1 MYRLSNT
8 VASRRLLRSRIAI
21 AAIAILTLLGPLP
34 ADAQNGPV
42 IAPGLDTSAVNTYPN
57 ENYYFGLA
65 QYREGEIANAA
76 MSFDLALG
84 RTRKDPG
91 GRWIDAIPVLAMTA
105 ECLYHTGDLAGAVEN
120 IDAALA
126 IAVRNRGWLRALAWN
141 DLMSGAVR
149 QPDPAASWAA
159 PQVPAVL
166 PLPNRISIASG
177 EVDLSNTFQRG
188 GVVEGAKLTRMDA
201 IEVMRGIAIALYRR
215 GVIFGE
221 ITGEF
226 EVADQTLQAILYP
239 PDFNLPVGRALI
251 GSMRGCGKF
260 AAGETEELA
269 SDIAK
274 AASLPGGVHPL
285 TPILLLAGA
294 RQAAL
299 TDQPAI
305 AVSLSI
311 RAAAAASALGQPEW
325 VGEGLMIAAGCVDSR
340 TAAPLQ
346 ASASAAAIAHQRRGR
361 FASMGALAAA
371 ADAALTAGDAAAATA
386 HLSQLRTLLG
396 NRDLQQPR
404 LSAQA
409 DYLLALAAASGGAS
423 LGDGSGQVDEP
434 LARVFAF
441 ATSGGVPLR
450 RGAVARRAGGTAA
463 STPRLFQLAFVTA
476 DARNRGLAGRAVEA
490 RLTGYVNEPPIGVW
504 RNDPVDALA
513 FVAFDRSGLA
523 AGQFGA
529 AIKRGSPEQLLPQVD
544 AVLRSRFLTG
554 LPLGGR
560 IQQIR
565 STVGTNRSLISPAAA
580 AWVDNPPP
588 RLRAMSEILALPAA
602 PPATAEAIARAR
614 QLESLATTLALSRV
628 SVPSTAPR
636 PLVDSQDLSQ
646 LPAGHGLLAFV
657 DIGSGIVCVLSSGQ
671 KLEVWT
677 APASRMVANDV
688 AKVLR
693 GIGVGNRKSTAGGE
707 SGDSWKADAA
717 ALRQKLIPNDKLE
730 LVESLKQLT
739 IVPDGPLWY
748 LPFELLPIG
757 AADALLWG
765 DQTAIRYAPTP
776 GLAIY
781 PTGFSRPDLAVGT
794 AAQLFFAPRD
804 RELNAQLVLKVTE
817 AIQGHQALVSPTWT
831 SSYRLGDSIGFMAA
845 LGAITPDIA
854 APLATGVS
862 LFDTNPATGS
872 LAAWMRLG
880 SAPPAGVFLPGY
892 RTAVAANQLGT
903 GRELFMTVTALHLAG
918 VRDIVIS
925 RWPVGGESTA
935 ILTREFLQELPFDGL
950 EPSWRRALRTLRGA
964 QLDPAQEPLLSG
976 LDAKVAEASGDLPL
990 FWAGYLM
997 SSPPGPNAAVQA
1009 AANAVAGAVPPPA
1022 AKPPVAGAANDQGAA
1037 PPANPA
1043 AVVAAPPAGAEPE
1056 PAAANAAAAD
1066 EPNDAA
1072 VPDAE
1077 PDAESDAEPDVD
1089 SDRESATQVD

>member
-1 MYRLSNT
+1 MHRLSKL
-8 VASRRLLRSRIAI
+8 APSEQSLRSRSAIPALVIAVLI
-21 AAIAILTLLGPLP
+21 WSLP
-34 ADAQNGPV
+34 AAAQNGPI
-42 IAPGLDTSAVNTYPN
+42 IAPGLDTSSVNTYPN

-65 QYREGEIANAA
+65 QYREGELANAA
-76 MSFDLALG
+76 LSFDLALG

-105 ECLYHTGDLAGAVEN
+105 ECLYQAGDLAGAVEN

-141 DLMSGAVR
+141 DLLTGTVR

-177 EVDLSNTFQRG
+177 EVDLTNTFQRG

-260 AAGETEELA
+260 AAGKTDELA

-274 AASLPGGVHPL
+274 SASLAGGVHPL

-305 AVSLSI
+305 GAALSI
-311 RAAAAASALGQPEW
+311 RAAAAAAALGQPEW
-325 VGEGLMIAAGCVDSR
+325 VGEALMIAAGCVDSG

-361 FASMGALAAA
+361 LASMGALAAA
-371 ADAALTAGDAAAATA
+371 ADAALTAGDVAAATA
-386 HLSQLRTLLG
+386 QLTQLRALLG
-396 NRDLQQPR
+396 TRDLQQPR
-404 LSAQA
+404 LLAQVE
-409 DYLLALAAASGGAS
+409 YLLAMAAASGGAS
-423 LGDGSGQVDEP
+423 LGDGSGRVDEP
-434 LARVFAF
+434 LARMFAF

-450 RGAVARRAGGTAA
+450 RGTSARRAGVAAA

-476 DARNRGLAGRAVEA
+476 DARSRGLAGRAVEA

-504 RNDPVDALA
+504 RSDPVDALA

-523 AGQFGA
+523 AGQFAA
-529 AIKRGSPEQLLPQVD
+529 AIKRGSPEQLLPQAD

-565 STVGTNRSLISPAAA
+565 SAVGTNRSLISPVAA

-602 PPATAEAIARAR
+602 PPAAAESIARAR
-614 QLESLATTLALSRV
+614 QLESLATALALSRV
-628 SVPSTAPR
+628 SVPASAPR

-646 LPAGHGLLAFV
+646 LPPGHGLLTFV
-657 DIGSGIVCVLSSGQ
+657 DTGSGIVCVLSSGQ
-671 KLEVWT
+671 KLQVWA
-677 APASRMVANDV
+677 APASRVVANDI
-688 AKVLR
+688 AKLLR
-693 GIGVGNRKSTAGGE
+693 GIGVGSRKPTGGTE
-707 SGDSWKADAA
+707 SGESWKADAA
-717 ALRQKLIPNDKLE
+717 ALRQKLIPNDQLE

-757 AADALLWG
+757 GADAEPWG
-765 DQTAIRYAPTP
+765 DRTAIRYAPTP

-781 PTGFSRPDLAVGT
+781 PTGFKRPDLAIGT
-794 AAQLFFAPRD
+794 SAQLFFAPRD

-817 AIQGHQALVSPTWT
+817 AIQGHQALTSPTWS
-831 SSYRLGDSIGFMAA
+831 SSYRLGESIGFMAA

-862 LFDTNPATGS
+862 LFDSAPTTGS

-880 SAPPAGVFLPGY
+880 SVPPAGVFLPGY
-892 RTAVAANQLGT
+892 RTAATANQLGT
-903 GRELFMTVTALHLAG
+903 GRELFMTLTALHLAG

-935 ILTREFLQELPFDGL
+935 ILTREFLQELPFEGL

-964 QLDPAQEPLLSG
+964 ELDPLQEPLLSG
-976 LDAKVAEASGDLPL
+976 LNVKVAEASGNLPL
-990 FWAGYLM
+990 FWAGYLI
-997 SSPPGPNAAVQA
+997 SSPPGPNAVVRA
-1009 AANAVAGAVPPPA
+1009 AENAVAGAVPPPA
-1022 AKPPVAGAANDQGAA
+1022 AQPPVAGAGAA
-1037 PPANPA
+1037 DENKAEPA
-1043 AVVAAPPAGAEPE
+1043 ADPEAAVAVPMGGEAPAPAAPDTPTPAEPREAAEPE
-1056 PAAANAAAAD
+1056 
-1066 EPNDAA
+1066 
-1072 VPDAE
+1072 AE
-1077 PDAESDAEPDVD
+1077 PDAESEENPDV
-1089 SDRESATQVD
+1089 ESTPRGE